1 MSLRAIYTLNTLPVS
16 WMNEAGWVHFWRRSW
31 QELRLDTH
39 CWAAVTSHSEDRT
52 FDTVSEADTADIHA
66 ARRGDSEAYRRLIQ
80 RHQGAIAVQM
90 RRFSRDPLTCE
101 ELVHEVFV
109 TAYLAL
115 GSFRGDAPWLH
126 WLRKVAVRVGYRF
139 WKKRRN
145 QQDIHLTTEDWQRLQ
160 GASRSLTEDY
170 EAAELFSRLLNQ
182 LSPSDR
188 LILTLLYLD
197 GCSISEAA
205 ARAGW
210 TAMGTKLRAFRA
222 RNRLRTIIQ
231 RGES

>member
-1 MSLRAIYTLNTLPVS
+1 MSLRATYTLNTLPVS
-16 WMNEAGWVHFWRRSW
+16 WMNEAGWVHFWRRCW
-31 QELRLDTH
+31 TELGLDNH
-39 CWAAVTSHSEDRT
+39 CWAAAADHPEEQTLE
-52 FDTVSEADTADIHA
+52 TVSEADTADIA
-66 ARRGDSEAYRRLIQ
+66 AAKRGDSEAYRRLIQ
-80 RHQGAIAVQM
+80 RHQAAMAVQM
-90 RRFSRDPLTCE
+90 RRFSRDPQTCE

-109 TAYLAL
+109 AAYLAL

-139 WKKRRN
+139 WKKRR
-145 QQDIHLTTEDWQRLQ
+145 QQDIHLTSEDWQRLQ
-160 GASRSLTEDY
+160 GTSRPLTEDY
-170 EAAELFSRLLNQ
+170 EAAELVSRLLNQ
-182 LSPSDR
+182 LAPADR

-197 GCSISEAA
+197 GCSMSEAA

-210 TAMGTKLRAFRA
+210 TVMGAKLRAFRA

>member
-1 MSLRAIYTLNTLPVS
+1 MSLRATYTLNTLPVS
-16 WMNEAGWVHFWRRSW
+16 WMNEAGWVHFWRRCW
-31 QELRLDTH
+31 PEREFGNH
-39 CWAAVTSHSEDRT
+39 CWAAAAERSEDQT
-52 FDTVSEADTADIHA
+52 LDTVSEVDTADIA
-66 ARRGDSEAYRRLIQ
+66 AAKRGDSEAYRRLIQ
-80 RHQGAIAVQM
+80 RHQAAIAVQM
-90 RRFSRDPLTCE
+90 RRFSRDPQTCE

-115 GSFRGDAPWLH
+115 ASFRGDAPWLH

-139 WKKRRN
+139 WKKRR
-145 QQDIHLTTEDWQRLQ
+145 QQDIHLTSEDWQRLQ
-160 GASRSLTEDY
+160 GTSRPLTEDY
-170 EAAELFSRLLNQ
+170 EAAELVSRLLNQ
-182 LSPSDR
+182 LAPADR

-197 GCSISEAA
+197 GCSMSEAA

-210 TAMGTKLRAFRA
+210 TVMGAKLRAFRA